1 MMGVG
6 KGHLLILGI
15 MTTVQHFR
23 IAAVHGVPAS
33 PSYVHDKAFPSW
45 LIVLMAKHV
54 DGWRIHPSSQTV
66 HLITKVSARRRGGLL
81 FIHRGEEE
89 ASSVSKAI
97 LSPVPALHGHH
108 S

>member
-33 PSYVHDKAFPSW
+33 PSYVHDRAFQ
-45 LIVLMAKHV
+45 L
-54 DGWRIHPSSQTV
+54 
-66 HLITKVSARRRGGLL
+66 ARRPDGKACGRVEDPSIFSNSPSDHEGFNKKEGGLL
-81 FIHRGEEE
+81 FVHRGEKE

-97 LSPVPALHGHH
+97 LSPVLALHGHH